1 MFEKINIAIIEAMK
15 SGNKDIVE
23 VLRMLKGAIQLEK
36 INKRLDLNDDD
47 ISLIVCKQIKMRK
60 ESIVEFE
67 KGNRQDLISKT
78 KSEIE
83 ILNDYLP
90 TQLTTE
96 EVNAII
102 DEAIKKL
109 GLDNPSQMGLLIK
122 EVSPILKGKT
132 DMSQLSI
139 IIKEKLSNK

>member
-36 INKRLDLNDDD
+36 INKRVDLNDDD

-67 KGNRQDLISKT
+67 KGNREDLISKT

>member
-15 SGNKDIVE
+15 SGNKDVVE

-36 INKRLDLNDDD
+36 INKRVDLNDDD

>member
-36 INKRLDLNDDD
+36 INKRVDLNDDD